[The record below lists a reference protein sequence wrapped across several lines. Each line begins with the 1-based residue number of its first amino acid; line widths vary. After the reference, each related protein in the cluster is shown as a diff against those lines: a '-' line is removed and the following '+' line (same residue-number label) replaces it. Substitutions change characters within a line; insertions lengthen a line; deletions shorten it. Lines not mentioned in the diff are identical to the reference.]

1 MVRKYNRV
9 MDKFK
14 ISFKCSKQPE
24 GTNGLLGF
32 EPDKAYIGRAY
43 NGLYEVSTDWGRGK
57 PTILLDR
64 KIFDRYFELVREN

>member
-14 ISFKCSKQPE
+14 ISFKCSKEPQ
-24 GTNGLLGF
+24 GAIGLFGF
-32 EPDKAYIGRAY
+32 EPEKAYTGRSY
-43 NGLYEVSTDWGRGK
+43 NGLFEVSTDWGRGK

-64 KIFDRYFELVREN
+64 KIFDRYFELLGEN

>member
-14 ISFKCSKQPE
+14 ISFRCSKEPQ
-24 GTNGLLGF
+24 GTVDLFGF
-32 EPDKAYIGRAY
+32 EPDKAYTGRAY
-43 NGLYEVSTDWGRGK
+43 NGLCEVSTDWGRGK

-64 KIFDRYFELVREN
+64 KIFDRYFEVVGEN